1 MYDYCISTVF
11 FSLLIIF
18 FYCLGSV
25 IVSEKNS
32 IPYRFICG
40 YLFYSFIIAIGG
52 IIIQLL
58 NLSWYLFFGYTIL
71 TVIALL
77 IFIVYRSKKEKIRLF
92 PIGVKEF
99 LKKYWFLF
107 IISGILI
114 VISLAYSEWIW
125 LNNCLDDG
133 FYLNKI
139 ATLPYI
145 ENPFTTNASTGLVE
159 IQNGFNS
166 YIVNTGELEMSVYV
180 FLLQVTPTVFTRVF
194 LSGYNYFLFAC
205 CIYAFAE
212 KIIKSTSIKCSENTI
227 QYIASIILL
236 FGFSWN
242 FMEVKEILY
251 VQDSWQ
257 FNTAMYYASSIVRTM
272 GILII
277 LVHFIENNKIS
288 IRDILLVILISVVLV
303 SKSTIALPIIFVTCV
318 SYLVVNFLFDDKY
331 LKKIL
336 SIIILVLIGIIGL
349 IIGGNDYIEELVRN
363 LFLKNMKFYL
373 VIGCLIII
381 ALSFTFKSKVINKVN
396 LIMLIIL
403 FLMESP
409 IINNLFEKL
418 SVYDFVAARAS
429 TTYMY
434 TFVIVTMIYVYLFI
448 NKFKYSKKIIIPIY
462 LVATMM
468 LSLVSLYSYN
478 NYNGKLLTSYKI
490 MYNNRKI
497 IPDSTIMLGNKLSDL
512 ADDVEEEINMI
523 MPEGVMVDGHLH
535 FIAII
540 IRSFAPEIRS
550 ISAIGRFKVSEG
562 NDFSNFTSDDQAKL
576 DAFITNPT
584 KENKHNLKIL
594 LEEYPINCIV
604 LPTAEDNEYLY
615 EIGFDSY
622 TKFSDIEGNI
632 SYNIYYRALQ

>member
-1 MYDYCISTVF
+1 
-11 FSLLIIF
+11 
-18 FYCLGSV
+18 
-25 IVSEKNS
+25 
-32 IPYRFICG
+32 
-40 YLFYSFIIAIGG
+40 
-52 IIIQLL
+52 
-58 NLSWYLFFGYTIL
+58 
-71 TVIALL
+71 
-77 IFIVYRSKKEKIRLF
+77 
-92 PIGVKEF
+92 
-99 LKKYWFLF
+99 
-107 IISGILI
+107 
-114 VISLAYSEWIW
+114 
-125 LNNCLDDG
+125 
-133 FYLNKI
+133 
-139 ATLPYI
+139 
-145 ENPFTTNASTGLVE
+145 
-159 IQNGFNS
+159 
-166 YIVNTGELEMSVYV
+166 
-180 FLLQVTPTVFTRVF
+180 
-194 LSGYNYFLFAC
+194 
-205 CIYAFAE
+205 
-212 KIIKSTSIKCSENTI
+212 
-227 QYIASIILL
+227 
-236 FGFSWN
+236 
-242 FMEVKEILY
+242 
-251 VQDSWQ
+251 
-257 FNTAMYYASSIVRTM
+257 
-272 GILII
+272 
-277 LVHFIENNKIS
+277 
-288 IRDILLVILISVVLV
+288 
-303 SKSTIALPIIFVTCV
+303 
-318 SYLVVNFLFDDKY
+318 
-331 LKKIL
+331 
-336 SIIILVLIGIIGL
+336 
-349 IIGGNDYIEELVRN
+349 
-363 LFLKNMKFYL
+363 
-373 VIGCLIII
+373 
-381 ALSFTFKSKVINKVN
+381 
-396 LIMLIIL
+396 
-403 FLMESP
+403 MESP

-434 TFVIVTMIYVYLFI
+434 TFVIVAMIYVYLFI

-535 FIAII
+535 SIAII

>member
-1 MYDYCISTVF
+1 MYDYCISAIF
-11 FSLLIIF
+11 FSLLITF

-25 IVSEKNS
+25 IVSEENS
-32 IPYRFICG
+32 LPYRFICG

-52 IIIQLL
+52 IVIQLL
-58 NLSWYLFFGYTIL
+58 NLSWYLFFWYTIL
-71 TVIALL
+71 IIIALL
-77 IFIVYRSKKEKIRLF
+77 IFILYRSKKEKIKIFL
-92 PIGVKEF
+92 IGIKEF

-145 ENPFTTNASTGLVE
+145 ENPFITNASTGLVE

-180 FLLQVTPTVFTRVF
+180 FLLQVTPTVFTRIF
-194 LSGYNYFLFAC
+194 LSGFNYFLFAC

-212 KIIKSTSIKCSENTI
+212 KIIKSTNIKCSEYTI
-227 QYIASIILL
+227 QYIVSIILL
-236 FGFSWN
+236 FSFSWN
-242 FMEVKEILY
+242 FMVVKEILV

-277 LVHFIENNKIS
+277 LVHFIENNKIR
-288 IRDILLVILISVVLV
+288 ICDILLVVLVSIVLV
-303 SKSTIALPIIFVTCV
+303 SKSTIALPIIFVTCIA
-318 SYLVVNFLFDDKY
+318 YLIVNFLFDDKY
-331 LKKIL
+331 WKKI
-336 SIIILVLIGIIGL
+336 STIIILVLIGIIGL
-349 IIGGNDYIEELVRN
+349 MIGGNDYIDELVRN
-363 LFLKNMKFYL
+363 LFLQNLKSYL
-373 VIGCLIII
+373 VIGCLVVII
-381 ALSFTFKSKVINKVN
+381 LSFSFRSQVINKVN
-396 LIMLIIL
+396 VIMLVVI

-409 IINNLFEKL
+409 IINNLFEKI

-429 TTYMY
+429 TTYIY
-434 TFVIVTMIYVYLFI
+434 TFVIIAMIYVYLFI
-448 NKFKYSKKIIIPIY
+448 NKFKYSKKLIVPIY
-462 LVATMM
+462 LVVTIM
-468 LSLVSLYSYN
+468 LSVVSLYSYN
-478 NYNGKLLTSYKI
+478 SCNGKLLTSYKI

-497 IPDSTIMLGNKLSDL
+497 IPDSTIMLGKKLSDL
-512 ADDVEEEINMI
+512 AEDADEEINMI
-523 MPEGVMVDGHLH
+523 MPEGVLVDGHLH
-535 FIAII
+535 SVAII
-540 IRSFAPEIRS
+540 IRSFAPEIKS

-562 NDFSNFTSDDQAKL
+562 NDFSSFTSDDQAKL

-584 KENKHNLKIL
+584 EENKQNLKIL

-615 EIGFDSY
+615 EIGFESY

-632 SYNIYYRALQ
+632 SYNIYYRPLY

>member
-1 MYDYCISTVF
+1 MYDYCISAIF
-11 FSLLIIF
+11 FSLLITF

-25 IVSEKNS
+25 IVSEENS
-32 IPYRFICG
+32 LPYRFICG

-52 IIIQLL
+52 IVIQLL
-58 NLSWYLFFGYTIL
+58 NLSWYLFFWYTIL
-71 TVIALL
+71 IIIALL
-77 IFIVYRSKKEKIRLF
+77 IFILYRSKKEKIKIFL
-92 PIGVKEF
+92 IGIKEF

-145 ENPFTTNASTGLVE
+145 ENPFITNASTGLVE

-180 FLLQVTPTVFTRVF
+180 FLLQVTPTVFTRIF
-194 LSGYNYFLFAC
+194 LSGFNYFLFAC

-212 KIIKSTSIKCSENTI
+212 KIIKSTNIKCSEYTI
-227 QYIASIILL
+227 QYIVSIILL
-236 FGFSWN
+236 FSFSWN
-242 FMEVKEILY
+242 FMVVKEILV

-277 LVHFIENNKIS
+277 LVHFIENNKIR
-288 IRDILLVILISVVLV
+288 ICDILLVVLISIVLV
-303 SKSTIALPIIFVTCV
+303 SKSTIALPIIFVTCIA
-318 SYLVVNFLFDDKY
+318 YLIVNFLLDDKY
-331 LKKIL
+331 WKKI
-336 SIIILVLIGIIGL
+336 STIIILVLIGIIGL
-349 IIGGNDYIEELVRN
+349 MIGGNDYIDELVRN
-363 LFLKNMKFYL
+363 LFLQNLKSYL
-373 VIGCLIII
+373 VIGCLVVII
-381 ALSFTFKSKVINKVN
+381 LSFSFRSQVINKVN
-396 LIMLIIL
+396 VIMLVVI

-409 IINNLFEKL
+409 IINNLFEKI

-429 TTYMY
+429 TTYIY
-434 TFVIVTMIYVYLFI
+434 TFVIIAMIYVYLFI
-448 NKFKYSKKIIIPIY
+448 NKFKYSKKLIVPIY
-462 LVATMM
+462 LVVTIM
-468 LSLVSLYSYN
+468 LSVVSLYSYN
-478 NYNGKLLTSYKI
+478 SCNGKLLTSYKI

-497 IPDSTIMLGNKLSDL
+497 IPDSTIMLGKKLSDL
-512 ADDVEEEINMI
+512 AEDADEEINMI
-523 MPEGVMVDGHLH
+523 MPEGVLVDGHLH
-535 FIAII
+535 SVAII
-540 IRSFAPEIRS
+540 IRSFAPEIKS

-562 NDFSNFTSDDQAKL
+562 NDFSSFTSDDQAKL

-584 KENKHNLKIL
+584 EENKQNLKIL

-615 EIGFDSY
+615 EIGFESY

-632 SYNIYYRALQ
+632 SYNIYYRPLY

>member
-1 MYDYCISTVF
+1 MYDYCISAIF
-11 FSLLIIF
+11 FSLLITF

-25 IVSEKNS
+25 IVSEENS
-32 IPYRFICG
+32 LPYRFICG

-52 IIIQLL
+52 IVIQLL
-58 NLSWYLFFGYTIL
+58 NLSWYLFFWYTIL
-71 TVIALL
+71 IIIALL
-77 IFIVYRSKKEKIRLF
+77 IFILYRSKKEKIKIFL
-92 PIGVKEF
+92 IGIKEF

-145 ENPFTTNASTGLVE
+145 ENPFITNASTGLVE

-180 FLLQVTPTVFTRVF
+180 FLLQVTPTVFTRIF
-194 LSGYNYFLFAC
+194 LSGFNYFLFAC

-212 KIIKSTSIKCSENTI
+212 KIIKSTNIKCSEYTI
-227 QYIASIILL
+227 QYIVSIILL
-236 FGFSWN
+236 FSFSWN
-242 FMEVKEILY
+242 FMVVKEILV

-277 LVHFIENNKIS
+277 LVHFIENNKIR
-288 IRDILLVILISVVLV
+288 ICDILLVVLISIVLV
-303 SKSTIALPIIFVTCV
+303 SKSTIALPIIFVTCIA
-318 SYLVVNFLFDDKY
+318 YLIVNFLFDDKY
-331 LKKIL
+331 WKKI
-336 SIIILVLIGIIGL
+336 STIIILVLIGIIGL
-349 IIGGNDYIEELVRN
+349 MIGGNDYIDELVRN
-363 LFLKNMKFYL
+363 LFLQNLKSYL
-373 VIGCLIII
+373 VIGCLVVII
-381 ALSFTFKSKVINKVN
+381 LSFSFRSQVINKVN
-396 LIMLIIL
+396 LIMLVVI

-409 IINNLFEKL
+409 IINNLFEKI

-429 TTYMY
+429 TTYIY
-434 TFVIVTMIYVYLFI
+434 TFVIIAMIYVYLFI
-448 NKFKYSKKIIIPIY
+448 NKFKYSKKLIVPIY
-462 LVATMM
+462 LVVTIM
-468 LSLVSLYSYN
+468 LSVVSLYSYN
-478 NYNGKLLTSYKI
+478 SCNGKLLTSYKI

-512 ADDVEEEINMI
+512 AEDADEEINMI
-523 MPEGVMVDGHLH
+523 MPEGVLVDGHLH
-535 FIAII
+535 SVAII
-540 IRSFAPEIRS
+540 IRSFAPEIKS

-562 NDFSNFTSDDQAKL
+562 NDFSSFTSDDQAKL

-584 KENKHNLKIL
+584 EENKQNLKIL

-615 EIGFDSY
+615 EIGFESY

-632 SYNIYYRALQ
+632 SYNIYYRPLY

>member
-1 MYDYCISTVF
+1 MYDYCISAIF
-11 FSLLIIF
+11 FSLLITF

-25 IVSEKNS
+25 IVSEENS
-32 IPYRFICG
+32 LPYRFICG

-52 IIIQLL
+52 IVIQLL
-58 NLSWYLFFGYTIL
+58 NLSWYLFFWYTIL
-71 TVIALL
+71 IIIALL
-77 IFIVYRSKKEKIRLF
+77 IFILYRSKKEKIKIFL
-92 PIGVKEF
+92 IGIKEF

-145 ENPFTTNASTGLVE
+145 ENPFITNASTGLVE

-180 FLLQVTPTVFTRVF
+180 FLLQVTPTVFTRIF
-194 LSGYNYFLFAC
+194 LSGFNYFLFAC

-212 KIIKSTSIKCSENTI
+212 KIIKSTNIKCSEYTI
-227 QYIASIILL
+227 QYIVSIILL
-236 FGFSWN
+236 FSFSWN
-242 FMEVKEILY
+242 FMVVKEILV

-277 LVHFIENNKIS
+277 LVHFIENNKIR
-288 IRDILLVILISVVLV
+288 ICDILLVVLISIVLV
-303 SKSTIALPIIFVTCV
+303 SKSTIALPIIFVTCIA
-318 SYLVVNFLFDDKY
+318 YLIVNFLFDDKY
-331 LKKIL
+331 WKKI
-336 SIIILVLIGIIGL
+336 STIIILVLIGIIGL
-349 IIGGNDYIEELVRN
+349 MIGGNDYIDELVRN
-363 LFLKNMKFYL
+363 LFLQNLKSYL
-373 VIGCLIII
+373 VIGCLVVII
-381 ALSFTFKSKVINKVN
+381 LSFSFRSQVINKVN
-396 LIMLIIL
+396 VIMLVVI

-409 IINNLFEKL
+409 IINNLFEKI

-429 TTYMY
+429 TTYIY
-434 TFVIVTMIYVYLFI
+434 TFVIIAMIYVYLFI
-448 NKFKYSKKIIIPIY
+448 NKFKYSKKLIVPIY
-462 LVATMM
+462 LVVTIM
-468 LSLVSLYSYN
+468 LSVVSLYSYN
-478 NYNGKLLTSYKI
+478 SCNGKLLTSYKI

-497 IPDSTIMLGNKLSDL
+497 IPDSTIMLGKKLSDL
-512 ADDVEEEINMI
+512 AEDADEEINMI
-523 MPEGVMVDGHLH
+523 MPEGVLVDGHLH
-535 FIAII
+535 SVAII
-540 IRSFAPEIRS
+540 IRSFAPEIKS

-562 NDFSNFTSDDQAKL
+562 NDFSSFTSDDQAKL

-584 KENKHNLKIL
+584 EENKQNLKIL

-615 EIGFDSY
+615 EIGFESY

-632 SYNIYYRALQ
+632 SYNIYYRPLY

>member
-1 MYDYCISTVF
+1 MYDYCISAIF
-11 FSLLIIF
+11 FSLLITF

-25 IVSEKNS
+25 IVSEENS
-32 IPYRFICG
+32 LPYRFICG

-52 IIIQLL
+52 IVIQLL
-58 NLSWYLFFGYTIL
+58 NLSWYLFFWYTIL
-71 TVIALL
+71 IIIALL
-77 IFIVYRSKKEKIRLF
+77 IFILYRSKKEKIKIFL
-92 PIGVKEF
+92 IGIKEF

-145 ENPFTTNASTGLVE
+145 ENPFITNASTGLVE

-180 FLLQVTPTVFTRVF
+180 FLLQVTPTVFTRIF
-194 LSGYNYFLFAC
+194 LSGFNYFLFAC

-212 KIIKSTSIKCSENTI
+212 KIIKSTNIKCSEYTI
-227 QYIASIILL
+227 QYIVSIILL
-236 FGFSWN
+236 FSFSWN
-242 FMEVKEILY
+242 FMVVKEILV

-277 LVHFIENNKIS
+277 LVHFIENNKIR
-288 IRDILLVILISVVLV
+288 ICDILLVVLISIVLV
-303 SKSTIALPIIFVTCV
+303 SKSTIALPIIFVTCIA
-318 SYLVVNFLFDDKY
+318 YLIVNFLFDDKY
-331 LKKIL
+331 WKKI
-336 SIIILVLIGIIGL
+336 STIIILVLIGIIGL
-349 IIGGNDYIEELVRN
+349 MIGGNDYIDELVRN
-363 LFLKNMKFYL
+363 LFLQNLKSYL
-373 VIGCLIII
+373 VIGCLVVII
-381 ALSFTFKSKVINKVN
+381 LSFSFRSQVINKVN
-396 LIMLIIL
+396 VIMLVVI

-409 IINNLFEKL
+409 IINNLFEKI

-429 TTYMY
+429 TTYIY
-434 TFVIVTMIYVYLFI
+434 TFVIIAMIYVYLFI
-448 NKFKYSKKIIIPIY
+448 NKFKYSKKLIVPIY
-462 LVATMM
+462 LVVTIM
-468 LSLVSLYSYN
+468 LSVVSLYSYN
-478 NYNGKLLTSYKI
+478 SCNGKLLTSYKI

-497 IPDSTIMLGNKLSDL
+497 IPDSTIMLGKKLSDL
-512 ADDVEEEINMI
+512 ADDADEEINMI
-523 MPEGVMVDGHLH
+523 MPEGVLVDGHLH
-535 FIAII
+535 SVAII
-540 IRSFAPEIRS
+540 IRSFAPEIKS

-562 NDFSNFTSDDQAKL
+562 NDFSSFTSDDQAKL

-584 KENKHNLKIL
+584 EENKQNLKIL

-615 EIGFDSY
+615 EIGFESY

-632 SYNIYYRALQ
+632 SYNIYYRPLY